1 MGKVVEEGGATPG
14 HNLQSARP
22 EGSAS
27 FAWWVTHE
35 ARWLLFPP

>member
-1 MGKVVEEGGATPG
+1 MGKVMEEDGATPG
-14 HNLQSARP
+14 HNRRAVL
-22 EGSAS
+22 S